1 MLQKSGS
8 RGGCSRCQLEMVA
21 PCGFTDD
28 SSQVR
33 VAGFR
38 DASASDSLA
47 TGVFAGHGTAITHQ
61 LPSTFKAEHL
71 AQLGR
76 NGHSRDIGNTAQCL
90 EIVDDLL

>member
-1 MLQKSGS
+1 M
-8 RGGCSRCQLEMVA
+8 
-21 PCGFTDD
+21 
-28 SSQVR
+28 R
-33 VAGFR
+33 VAGFG
-38 DASASDSLA
+38 DAAAPRSLA
-47 TGVFAGHGTAITHQ
+47 TGVFAGHSTAITHQ